1 MKKNVFVTAVAGAMA
16 AALAAPALAQT
27 QQAPPQ
33 PPPAAATQAPQT
45 PPPASTP
52 APAQAGA
59 ATPYAP
65 QTPFP
70 TTPSKQYVT
79 PGARI
84 DMTLQDAVQRAAQNN
99 IDIGVA
105 RITPRLTDYT
115 VAGLEAG
122 YHLNLTANENTQRT
136 SRFPTQTTQG
146 ISGITPTTT
155 EGWSGG
161 FAKNMWRGG
170 GSWNLNFTNTRINQP
185 ATIAIR
191 NPTFNSSLSGAYVQP
206 LLRGFKIDATRAAI
220 STDRIGQQN
229 DEITLT
235 TTQLNTDAS
244 VRNAYWDLVYAIQA
258 VDAAQVTLDISNT
271 LVQQNQQR
279 VEIGTLAPIDVTSAR
294 AEAANNQL
302 AVVQAQANL
311 RTAELTL
318 KRLIVNGTDDPVW
331 TSSINPVDR
340 PAIAPQPLNVDAAL
354 ARALRERTDLKQSLN
369 NLKISDVNLQLQQD
383 QTRPQLNLTA
393 SYGLS
398 GVGGPQFVQSTN
410 TTIPSGYFDAI
421 RNLYGLDAPQWNISL
436 AFAYPLGVSAQETAV
451 ARSKLALEQSQ
462 ANLKALQLQIAT
474 DVTSAALNVQSTLES
489 SQAASVARDLAKQKL
504 DAAQSKLDVGMATNY
519 EVVQAQRDYSDAQ
532 NSELRAIANYR
543 KALVAFEAAQ
553 TVGTRAVSAAV
564 SGGGGGTTT
573 TTGTSTTGSSSTGST
588 SSGGTSSGG
597 SSTSGGGGL

>member
-70 TTPSKQYVT
+70 TTPSKQFVT

-229 DEITLT
+229 DEISLT

-244 VRNAYWDLVYAIQA
+244 VA
-258 VDAAQVTLDISNT
+258 
-271 LVQQNQQR
+271 QR
-279 VEIGTLAPIDVTSAR
+279 VLGSGLRHPGGRRRAGHPRHLEHAGAAESAARGNRHAGADRRHLGARRSGQQPARRGPGPGELANR
-294 AEAANNQL
+294 
-302 AVVQAQANL
+302 
-311 RTAELTL
+311 RTAL

-398 GVGGPQFVQSTN
+398 GLGGPQFVQSDESR
-410 TTIPSGYFDAI
+410 PSPRATSTRFATSMASTRRSGTV
-421 RNLYGLDAPQWNISL
+421 SL
-436 AFAYPLGVSAQETAV
+436 ALPIRWAERTGERGGAVEVS
-451 ARSKLALEQSQ
+451 R
-462 ANLKALQLQIAT
+462 
-474 DVTSAALNVQSTLES
+474 
-489 SQAASVARDLAKQKL
+489 
-504 DAAQSKLDVGMATNY
+504 
-519 EVVQAQRDYSDAQ
+519 
-532 NSELRAIANYR
+532 
-543 KALVAFEAAQ
+543 
-553 TVGTRAVSAAV
+553 
-564 SGGGGGTTT
+564 
-573 TTGTSTTGSSSTGST
+573 ST
-588 SSGGTSSGG
+588 SRTRTSRRCSCRLPP
-597 SSTSGGGGL
+597 TSPAPR